1 MINPKIQDVLR
12 SARRALENKTL
23 QLFAPNPGVAC
34 MYEIK
39 VGDKTY
45 HCAVGAWMA
54 DNGAYNPNYEGQ
66 SVRAIMGRFEPN
78 GKFYSETTAISQL
91 QRAHDNKISDIY
103 NAYRS

>member
-1 MINPKIQDVLR
+1 
-12 SARRALENKTL
+12 
-23 QLFAPNPGVAC
+23 
-34 MYEIK
+34 
-39 VGDKTY
+39 
-45 HCAVGAWMA
+45 MA

-103 NAYRS
+103 NAYRSSRENMEVVEKVRAECVAEFAAQLTELEGIYGDG